1 MKNIISLLLFLLIIG
16 LTGGCENEKLTLLQY
31 VIFSMPCALIL
42 IIINFK
48 ERKNNG

>member
-1 MKNIISLLLFLLIIG
+1 MKNIISLILFLLIIG

-31 VIFSMPCALIL
+31 AVFSIPCALLL
-42 IIINFK
+42 IILNFK